1 MGHHGAAGPST
12 RDRILAAARE
22 LFARDGYTG
31 ATVRAIGRQ
40 SGVSDAAL
48 YHHFRDKRALYEAVL
63 GERPFL
69 AGSGGV
75 RPAGEAAAIALAIG
89 AMRTWA
95 EQPDLTAM
103 LFHHGLRGDAQTVA
117 ANVASRE
124 DLIGLLEPCMGADG
138 ARGLA
143 AEAISFV
150 VSGLVIDAILRCGAS
165 YPDRALSPAAVGYVG
180 DVIAG
185 VMHPS
190 PASAPAAA
198 AG

>member
-1 MGHHGAAGPST
+1 M
-12 RDRILAAARE
+12 
-22 LFARDGYTG
+22 
-31 ATVRAIGRQ
+31 
-40 SGVSDAAL
+40 
-48 YHHFRDKRALYEAVL
+48 
-63 GERPFL
+63 
-69 AGSGGV
+69 